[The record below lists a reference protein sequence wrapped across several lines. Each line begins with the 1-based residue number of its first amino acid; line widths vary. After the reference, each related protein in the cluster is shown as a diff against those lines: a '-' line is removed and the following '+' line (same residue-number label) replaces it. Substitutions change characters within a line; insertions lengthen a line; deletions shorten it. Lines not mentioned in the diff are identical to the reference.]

1 MQFKTSL
8 RIAALLLAAAAGVRA
23 AQVRPLSEG
32 ERAAVQT
39 SAAYLSRG
47 AEAVYEQLAPS
58 SPLLKLRKEDALA
71 EIETR
76 LGPPAGAT
84 FELQTVVPALKDDTA
99 AFTIS
104 YPSGIDET
112 AVFEM
117 TPDNRIAN
125 LRILAEPSLNAPPF
139 PPEKATDTT
148 AAEPENGPS
157 HVPLLLGMLAA
168 FLGIVA
174 ASILKLNA
182 TAAKS
187 ILAVCVLLAAG
198 GGWLG
203 LHDDPRLE
211 AAPKAAP
218 ATAEKT
224 YPRIG
229 SLLPLRRILAAGVG
243 DVDAAYRQVA
253 IGGFAKD
260 VATLWKA
267 QYDLQQMK
275 LPEGERALKA
285 LPSPSAT
292 PLPEILRGRAAFE
305 QAKEINTAG
314 EATFAS
320 ANISS
325 RPIVLPD
332 GALPRV
338 SGDFLDVAIGQQEL
352 QVPGGAVLAPQGT
365 PVVDAGLW
373 ERSEQQKG
381 LQDFTQLLSIAH
393 SSGAY
398 GQPLLRR
405 RIVRFASA
413 LAEHNRWNDLLQLTE
428 GIDPTA
434 EHVPSDIFFLRD
446 VALQRAKRIPEAK
459 LLLGQYAQSP
469 VLKRKNNQQLYAEI
483 GEMLAQLDEYD
494 AAVKLLDRATNARQS
509 PFIDSEVTKVQMNKR
524 LATKYNTVTS
534 PHFVIHYPDDVS
546 EAFAKQMA
554 DVMESELKRVQKWV
568 PVPNFQPT
576 VVNML
581 WYQDFRD
588 AYTGGDFILGFY
600 QGKITVPLA
609 GAPDFIPQA
618 LALLTHELTHAM
630 LDQATNGQ
638 APSWFHE
645 CLAQRTEMAPFKPN
659 AFNMYNDSKL
669 LSVSV
674 LDAVLHGSPDPEMI
688 GEAYIVAQTVIR
700 YIEATYGQA
709 GLAKM
714 IAAYREGATT
724 DEAIQRLSGVSVA
737 EFDTRLRAWGRTGTK
752 VFENKEFVSYEHE
765 QPDDIHWTR
774 QGGHR

>member
-275 LPEGERALKA
+275 LPEVERALKA
-285 LPSPSAT
+285 FPPPSST
-292 PLPEILRGRAAFE
+292 PLAEILRGRAAFE
-305 QAKEINTAG
+305 QAKEIDTVVAYERAIDLG
-314 EATFAS
+314 PGRDALWMEAAQALDTLGFDDRAHGYLTRLINIGSRDANVYYS
-320 ANISS
+320 A
-325 RPIVLPD
+325 
-332 GALPRV
+332 
-338 SGDFLDVAIGQQEL
+338 
-352 QVPGGAVLAPQGT
+352 AVLAVAHDREDDAEKTLRQAWTLRPAERASLIRAGT
-365 PVVDAGLW
+365 LW
-373 ERSEQQKG
+373 S
-381 LQDFTQLLSIAH
+381 T
-393 SSGAY
+393 
-398 GQPLLRR
+398 LRR
-405 RIVRFASA
+405 
-413 LAEHNRWNDLLQLTE
+413 
-428 GIDPTA
+428 
-434 EHVPSDIFFLRD
+434 PSI
-446 VALQRAKRIPEAK
+446 
-459 LLLGQYAQSP
+459 S
-469 VLKRKNNQQLYAEI
+469 
-483 GEMLAQLDEYD
+483 
-494 AAVKLLDRATNARQS
+494 AAV
-509 PFIDSEVTKVQMNKR
+509 
-524 LATKYNTVTS
+524 
-534 PHFVIHYPDDVS
+534 H
-546 EAFAKQMA
+546 
-554 DVMESELKRVQKWV
+554 
-568 PVPNFQPT
+568 
-576 VVNML
+576 
-581 WYQDFRD
+581 
-588 AYTGGDFILGFY
+588 
-600 QGKITVPLA
+600 
-609 GAPDFIPQA
+609 
-618 LALLTHELTHAM
+618 
-630 LDQATNGQ
+630 
-638 APSWFHE
+638 
-645 CLAQRTEMAPFKPN
+645 
-659 AFNMYNDSKL
+659 
-669 LSVSV
+669 
-674 LDAVLHGSPDPEMI
+674 
-688 GEAYIVAQTVIR
+688 
-700 YIEATYGQA
+700 
-709 GLAKM
+709 
-714 IAAYREGATT
+714 
-724 DEAIQRLSGVSVA
+724 
-737 EFDTRLRAWGRTGTK
+737 
-752 VFENKEFVSYEHE
+752 
-765 QPDDIHWTR
+765 
-774 QGGHR
+774 